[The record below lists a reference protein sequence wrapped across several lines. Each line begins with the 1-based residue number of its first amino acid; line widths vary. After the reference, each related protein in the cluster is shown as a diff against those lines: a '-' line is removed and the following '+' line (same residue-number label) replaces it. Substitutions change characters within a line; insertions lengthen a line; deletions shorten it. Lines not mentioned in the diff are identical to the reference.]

1 MNLSDCPVATKVC
14 IRALNGDASQCLR
27 LLELG
32 IYPGQC
38 IEAIYEG
45 AFGRRII
52 AVDHQRIAI
61 DPASAAHIA
70 VSVI

>member
-1 MNLSDCPVATKVC
+1 M
-14 IRALNGDASQCLR
+14 RALEGEPTQCLR

-52 AVDHQRIAI
+52 AVNHQRIAI
-61 DPASAAHIA
+61 DPESAAHIA
-70 VSVI
+70 VAVA

>member
-1 MNLSDCPVATKVC
+1 MNLSDCPLDTQVC
-14 IRALNGDASQCLR
+14 VQAVRGDRTQCLR

-52 AVDHQRIAI
+52 AVDHQRIAM
-61 DPASAAHIA
+61 DPKSTAHIRVA
-70 VSVI
+70 VV